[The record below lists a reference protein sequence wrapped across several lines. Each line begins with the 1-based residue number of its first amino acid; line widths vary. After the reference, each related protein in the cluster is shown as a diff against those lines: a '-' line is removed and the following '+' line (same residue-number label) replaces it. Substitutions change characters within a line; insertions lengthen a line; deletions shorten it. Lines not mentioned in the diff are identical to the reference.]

1 MPSFGRLRH
10 RCLAI
15 HQRRDDGNVA
25 EFSLVAILLVSIFL
39 VVLQVGIYIH
49 ERNVMAASI
58 QAAARYAANANVDS
72 SVGAP
77 RAKELISAA
86 LSAQAAAGIACTVA
100 ETAGPEG
107 LVIVQVHCEGS
118 IPAVVSA
125 VGNVLPVNITGRAV
139 KEGAP

>member
-1 MPSFGRLRH
+1 MQ
-10 RCLAI
+10 
-15 HQRRDDGNVA
+15 QRRDDGNVA

-58 QAAARYAANANVDS
+58 QAAARYAANANVES

-77 RAKELISAA
+77 RAKKLIAAA
-86 LSAQAAAGIACTVA
+86 LSPQAAASLECSVS